1 MQPYDGFDM
10 LIDRHG
16 PIPVAH
22 SRQLGRASIGGG
34 IKGG

>member
-10 LIDRHG
+10 LIDRHV
-16 PIPVAH
+16 PTLFAH
-22 SRQLGRASIGGG
+22 SRQLGRGSIGGG